1 MVWRNGAVRLLA
13 SLALARALLWV
24 AAAGHEPRPPD
35 ARQ

>member
-1 MVWRNGAVRLLA
+1 MVWRNGAVLA